1 MFFLP
6 GILSFHQLRSIPWA
20 HQMRLILGFLM
31 ERVTQMQT
39 SFGRS
44 GAEHLDL
51 QIKDAEHL
59 VERRTGISICLVLC
73 NVSTHVIYIYI
84 YTYTWSE
91 RPKSVLEAWS
101 CLDSNFGPFPLTQ
114 TFSHAHSCVSKLL
127 MRRFRS
133 SPKTLPSG
141 PKTLEKVLHGEVKRK
156 QLQVGQFSQF
166 CCSIF
171 AIEGKDHVLIM
182 YTKIWC

>member
-20 HQMRLILGFLM
+20 HQMRLMLGFLM

-73 NVSTHVIYIYI
+73 NVSTHVIIAIYI
-84 YTYTWSE
+84 YTCIRGRNVQRVSSRHGHAWTLILAPSLSR
-91 RPKSVLEAWS
+91 RP
-101 CLDSNFGPFPLTQ
+101 F
-114 TFSHAHSCVSKLL
+114 L
-127 MRRFRS
+127 M
-133 SPKTLPSG
+133 LIHVYLNCWCADSG
-141 PKTLEKVLHGEVKRK
+141 PHPKRCK
-156 QLQVGQFSQF
+156 AAQ
-166 CCSIF
+166 
-171 AIEGKDHVLIM
+171 KP
-182 YTKIWC
+182 

>member
-1 MFFLP
+1 
-6 GILSFHQLRSIPWA
+6 
-20 HQMRLILGFLM
+20 MRLILGFLM

-84 YTYTWSE
+84 YVYVYVVGT
-91 RPKSVLEAWS
+91 
-101 CLDSNFGPFPLTQ
+101 
-114 TFSHAHSCVSKLL
+114 SKECPRGMVMLGL
-127 MRRFRS
+127 
-133 SPKTLPSG
+133 
-141 PKTLEKVLHGEVKRK
+141 
-156 QLQVGQFSQF
+156 
-166 CCSIF
+166 
-171 AIEGKDHVLIM
+171 
-182 YTKIWC
+182 

>member
-1 MFFLP
+1 MY
-6 GILSFHQLRSIPWA
+6 
-20 HQMRLILGFLM
+20 M
-31 ERVTQMQT
+31 
-39 SFGRS
+39 
-44 GAEHLDL
+44 
-51 QIKDAEHL
+51 
-59 VERRTGISICLVLC
+59 
-73 NVSTHVIYIYI
+73 
-84 YTYTWSE
+84 YTWSE

-133 SPKTLPSG
+133 SPKTLQSG

-182 YTKIWC
+182 YTKI

>member
-1 MFFLP
+1 MSVPLSLLSGVRNLLQTLTPGVRPGNATPHEMQNGCSFIGDHRCMGKKSYQRLSQVLSNSERANCLTWDVFLP
-6 GILSFHQLRSIPWA
+6 GILSFHRLRSIPWA

-73 NVSTHVIYIYI
+73 NVSTHVIYIYV
-84 YTYTWSE
+84 YVVGT
-91 RPKSVLEAWS
+91 
-101 CLDSNFGPFPLTQ
+101 
-114 TFSHAHSCVSKLL
+114 SKECPRGMVMLGL
-127 MRRFRS
+127 
-133 SPKTLPSG
+133 
-141 PKTLEKVLHGEVKRK
+141 
-156 QLQVGQFSQF
+156 
-166 CCSIF
+166 
-171 AIEGKDHVLIM
+171 
-182 YTKIWC
+182 

>member
-1 MFFLP
+1 
-6 GILSFHQLRSIPWA
+6 
-20 HQMRLILGFLM
+20 MRLILGFLM

-84 YTYTWSE
+84 CICIRGRNVQRVSSRHGHAWTLILAPSLSR
-91 RPKSVLEAWS
+91 RP
-101 CLDSNFGPFPLTQ
+101 F
-114 TFSHAHSCVSKLL
+114 L
-127 MRRFRS
+127 M
-133 SPKTLPSG
+133 L
-141 PKTLEKVLHGEVKRK
+141 
-156 QLQVGQFSQF
+156 
-166 CCSIF
+166 I
-171 AIEGKDHVLIM
+171 HVYLN
-182 YTKIWC
+182 C